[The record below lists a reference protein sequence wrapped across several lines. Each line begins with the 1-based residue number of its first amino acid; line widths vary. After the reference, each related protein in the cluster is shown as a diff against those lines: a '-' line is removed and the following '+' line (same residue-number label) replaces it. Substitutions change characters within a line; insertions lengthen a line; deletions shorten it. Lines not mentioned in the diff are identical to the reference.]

1 MSKDMSAQE
10 RLDALDIYDEHAGLR
25 AISPAMVLALV
36 ERLEAE
42 RDTWER
48 RCETAWAWLN
58 AALQINT
65 AMESE
70 HDAALTRE
78 TERADMAWKNTRE
91 IDKARMEQLA
101 EIGALQ
107 IEVERLKGELAEK
120 NAEIEGHLE
129 TQRSV
134 VNQLAARLRDAE
146 RIMDFIR

>member
-1 MSKDMSAQE
+1 MILAS

-25 AISPAMVLALV
+25 AISPAKVLALV
-36 ERLEAE
+36 EKITAE
-42 RDTWER
+42 RDEWRRGSAVVNDRLLAETER
-48 RCETAWAWLN
+48 LR
-58 AALQINT
+58 
-65 AMESE
+65 
-70 HDAALTRE
+70 AALTRE

-129 TQRSV
+129 TQRYV